1 MISSTIESD
10 ADTAVA
16 HAPSAAGP
24 ELAIVVPT
32 FKESANVRPL
42 LDLLDKALAGI
53 RYEVVFVDDNSPD
66 ETAALVRRIGRTDP
80 RVRCVLRIGRRGLSS
95 AVVEG
100 VLAANADFVAV
111 MDADLQHDETLLPK
125 MLQAMKS
132 GQTDVVIASRYV
144 QGGGI
149 GQWNASRAWMSR
161 FATRLSGLVLRQP
174 VQDPMS
180 GFFMTRQALFEE
192 AVPRLSREGY
202 KILLDFL
209 ASSPRTLRCAE
220 LPYVFRPRVHGES
233 KLDSLV
239 LWEYAMLLLDKMTGG
254 RIPARFVMFSL
265 VGGSGVFVHFLVLT
279 LGIGMAGVAFA
290 AAQAGA
296 TLVAM
301 TWNYALNNWL
311 TYRDRR
317 LTGIRW
323 FTGLFSFYLVCGIGA
338 LANVG
343 IASFLFDR
351 QYLWWIAGG
360 AGVLVGTVF
369 NYVTTALFTWKR
381 R

>member
-1 MISSTIESD
+1 MIASTIESP
-10 ADTAVA
+10 ADSVA
-16 HAPSAAGP
+16 TLATPAAGP

-32 FKESANVRPL
+32 FKESANIQPL
-42 LDLLDKALAGI
+42 LASIDKALAGI

-66 ETAALVRRIGRTDP
+66 DTAALVRRIGRTDP

-125 MLQAMKS
+125 MLQAMKA
-132 GQTDVVIASRYV
+132 GQADVVIASRYV

-161 FATRLSGLVLRQP
+161 FATRLSGLILRQP

-209 ASSPRTLRCAE
+209 ASSPRALRCVE

-239 LWEYAMLLLDKMTGG
+239 LWEYAMLLIDKMTGG
-254 RIPARFVMFSL
+254 RVPARFVMFSL

-279 LGIGMAGVAFA
+279 LGLGVAGAAFA
-290 AAQAGA
+290 AGQAGA

-317 LTGIRW
+317 LTGVKW
-323 FTGLFSFYLVCGIGA
+323 FTGLLSFYLVCGIGA

-351 QYLWWIAGG
+351 HYLWWIAGG

>member
-1 MISSTIESD
+1 MNDFE
-10 ADTAVA
+10 AELDTTRPARHPVDR
-16 HAPSAAGP
+16 AGP
-24 ELAIVVPT
+24 ELAIVIPT
-32 FKESANVRPL
+32 FREVDNIEPL
-42 LDLLDKALAGI
+42 LALLERALAGI
-53 RYEVVFVDDNSPD
+53 AYEVVFVDDDSPD
-66 ETAALVRRIGRTDP
+66 ATATKIRQIGRADP

-100 VLAANADFVAV
+100 VLAANADFIAV

-125 MLQAMKS
+125 MLAAVKS
-132 GQTDVVIASRYV
+132 QRADVVIASRYV
-144 QGGGI
+144 DGGGI
-149 GQWNASRAWMSR
+149 GQWSGSRAWMSR
-161 FATRLSGLVLRQP
+161 LATRLSGLVLRQP
-174 VQDPMS
+174 VRDPMS
-180 GFFMTRQALFEE
+180 GFFMTRQALFEQ
-192 AVPRLSREGY
+192 AVPHLSREGY

-209 ASSPRTLRCAE
+209 ASSPRALRCLE
-220 LPYVFRPRVHGES
+220 VPYVFRARVHGQS

-265 VGGSGVFVHFLVLT
+265 VGGSGVLVHFLALT
-279 LGIGMAGVAFA
+279 LLLGAAALGFT
-290 AAQAGA
+290 AAQAAA

-317 LTGIRW
+317 LRGAKW
-323 FTGLFSFYLVCGIGA
+323 LSGLLSFYLVCGVGA

-343 IASFLFDR
+343 IAHVLFERDYR
-351 QYLWWIAGG
+351 WWAASG

-369 NYVTTALFTWKR
+369 NYVTTALFTWKGR
-381 R
+381 